1 MKENR
6 TSLKVDKDVMI
17 YRARRFTVMLMGALV
32 YAFGVNW
39 FVVPSGLYSGGVMGF
54 AQVFRTVLA
63 EYLHI
68 TVNSF
73 DIAGLIYYA
82 INIPIFLLAYRHIGK
97 RFFFK
102 NVLCVTAITV
112 FLSMIPIPGDPVLPD
127 DILANCIIGGIICGF
142 GTGLMLK
149 MGGSSGG
156 MDIIG
161 LALIK
166 WRKNFS
172 VGKINLMVN
181 AVLYGICFFLFDVPT
196 GIYSLIYASVSS
208 VAMDRVHA
216 QNINVEVNIVTKASY
231 QAMADE
237 IFTEL
242 GRGITKW
249 EAKGAYT
256 GDSAEILYVLLSKYE
271 VGHLKHIVR
280 KYDPKA
286 FIVINEGVTVDGHYL
301 KKIG

>member
-1 MKENR
+1 MGGHVEKIK
-6 TSLKVDKDVMI
+6 LDKDVAV
-17 YRARRFTVMLMGALV
+17 YRVRRLAGMLAGAFL

-39 FVVPSGLYSGGVMGF
+39 FVVPSKLYSGGVMGF
-54 AQVFRTVLA
+54 AQILRTVAVEFMHLP
-63 EYLHI
+63 
-68 TVNSF
+68 VGNF
-73 DIAGLIYYA
+73 DIAGVIYYA
-82 INIPIFLLAYRHIGK
+82 INIPIFIMAYNSIGK

-102 NVLCVTAITV
+102 NALCVTAITA
-112 FLSMIPIPGDPVLPD
+112 FLSFIPIPAAPILEE
-127 DILANCIIGGIICGF
+127 DILANCLIGGIVCGF

-166 WRKNFS
+166 WKKNFS
-172 VGKINLMVN
+172 VGKVNLIVN
-181 AVLYGICFFLFDVPT
+181 AVLYSICFFLFNIPT

-216 QNINVEVNIVTKASY
+216 QNINVEVNIVTKGSRKE
-231 QAMADE
+231 MEDE
-237 IFTEL
+237 IFTQL

-249 EAKGAYT
+249 QVKGAFT

-280 KYDPKA
+280 KYDPAA
-286 FIVINEGVTVDGHYL
+286 FMVINEGVTVDGHYL
-301 KKIG
+301 RKL